1 MFQSRDGLKEAS
13 AVNDP
18 QMNLLNTTLAL
29 PCLPTLC
36 DPEIFLHVFEN
47 GLDSLPTGWEPQ
59 HESDEP
65 PKYVRPMYKHF
76 EVVGD
81 SSINKKINQ
90 APLAYSLDKAITKL
104 FTALYDIAKSNAEFA
119 VYTTV
124 FDLWK
129 FVRHKPDERGW
140 PNTKADINRAAN
152 LWEVYWGAVFEE
164 RALWGVGEQDL
175 DWIFNS
181 LLYSRYKPLD

>member
-1 MFQSRDGLKEAS
+1 
-13 AVNDP
+13 
-18 QMNLLNTTLAL
+18 
-29 PCLPTLC
+29 
-36 DPEIFLHVFEN
+36 
-47 GLDSLPTGWEPQ
+47 
-59 HESDEP
+59 
-65 PKYVRPMYKHF
+65 MYKQF
-76 EVVGD
+76 EVMGD
-81 SSINKKINQ
+81 SSINKKLIKT
-90 APLAYSLDKAITKL
+90 LASLVGRANHKVLYS
-104 FTALYDIAKSNAEFA
+104 LYDIVKSNAEFA

-175 DWIFNS
+175 DWIFNL
-181 LLYSRYKPLD
+181 LLYSRYEPLIDFVSLGIDVDPSQIDLSEEES